1 MRPEDPVFNVGSP
14 ADPRPLSPSVLRK
27 LLDRL
32 GDKAAVPHVFPH
44 RFRHTFAITYLRNQG
59 DLFTLQSLLG
69 HSDLAMVRRYARVAQ
84 ADCAEV
90 HRRAS
95 PVDNWR
101 L

>member
-1 MRPEDPVFNVGSP
+1 M
-14 ADPRPLSPSVLRK
+14 
-27 LLDRL
+27 
-32 GDKAAVPHVFPH
+32 
-44 RFRHTFAITYLRNQG
+44 TYLRNQG

-101 L
+101 LWAQPTTRPAVHTRRSPLRGMHTPPPC

>member
-1 MRPEDPVFNVGSP
+1 MTS
-14 ADPRPLSPSVLRK
+14 AVLRK
-27 LLDRL
+27 HLDRI
-32 GDKAAVPHVFPH
+32 GEKAGVRNVYPH

-59 DLFTLQSLLG
+59 DIFTLQSLLG

-84 ADCAEV
+84 TDCAEV